1 MSLLLLLG
9 VAALVASGIYLLL
22 SKDLLRCVVGLS
34 MLGTAI
40 NLVLFLSGRVGP
52 LQPPIVADGLT
63 LLTGAANPLPQALV
77 LTAIVIGF
85 ALVCLALGLALVLR
99 EDENTDRVDA
109 LRGTEPGEGADGKPL
124 PMEERP

>member
-109 LRGTEPGEGADGKPL
+109 LRGTEPGEDADGKPL